1 MARKKKINVQ
11 KSIDILWAGRKNLK
25 MERDLI

>member
-1 MARKKKINVQ
+1 MARKKINVQ
-11 KSIDILWAGRKNLK
+11 KSIDILWAGGKNLN

>member
-1 MARKKKINVQ
+1 MARKKINVQ
-11 KSIDILWAGRKNLK
+11 KSIDILRAGEKNLK

>member
-1 MARKKKINVQ
+1 MARKKINVQ